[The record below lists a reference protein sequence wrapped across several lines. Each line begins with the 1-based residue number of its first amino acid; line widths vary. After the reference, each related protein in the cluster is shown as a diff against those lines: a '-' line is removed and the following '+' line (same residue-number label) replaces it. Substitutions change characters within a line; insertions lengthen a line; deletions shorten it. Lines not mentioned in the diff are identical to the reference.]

1 MKRLTGMGLMVLV
14 AAFVAALFV
23 DEALAARTLLTPLTV
38 KGPYPGTVSAGD
50 LSVTALDAVDNTNG
64 NYWLGNGR
72 DLMVIENPTAGA
84 ITVTLTSIAD
94 QFGRKG
100 DITAYS
106 IPANTGH
113 MFFWFGSLIGWAQDA
128 QGSIYL
134 DASATG
140 LKVKILRLP

>member
-1 MKRLTGMGLMVLV
+1 MRGRNAFSVVVLMVALLGV
-14 AAFVAALFV
+14 ALV
-23 DEALAARTLLTPLTV
+23 DEAWAVRTLLTPLTV

-50 LSVTALDAVDNTNG
+50 LSVAALDSVDNTNG

-72 DLMVIENPTAGA
+72 DLLMIENPTAGA
-84 ITVTLTSIAD
+84 VTVTLTSIAD

-128 QGSIYL
+128 QGTIYL

-140 LKVKILRLP
+140 LKVKILRIP